1 MIACSGDIAREG
13 LICCTSG
20 VYVKAIN
27 IYIKIERERERDVK
41 KFVALSN
48 VASKIYLPKI
58 AASANVRSNC
68 IMKTFTN

>member
-27 IYIKIERERERDVK
+27 IYIKIERERDIK